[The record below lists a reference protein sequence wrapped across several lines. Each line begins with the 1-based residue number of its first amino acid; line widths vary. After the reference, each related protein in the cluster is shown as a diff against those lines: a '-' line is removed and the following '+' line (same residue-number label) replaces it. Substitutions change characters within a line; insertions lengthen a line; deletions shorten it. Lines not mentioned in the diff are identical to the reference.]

1 MLVDF
6 PNFLNLAEI
15 NFLLLFLPFQNRLS
29 FILCEKNRFFFFFNR
44 KKAFDFFNNFFFRI
58 LNFLF
63 PESFDLLILK
73 RILLEDCL

>member
-29 FILCEKNRFFFFFNR
+29 FILCEKNRFFFFFN
-44 KKAFDFFNNFFFRI
+44 
-58 LNFLF
+58 
-63 PESFDLLILK
+63 
-73 RILLEDCL
+73 